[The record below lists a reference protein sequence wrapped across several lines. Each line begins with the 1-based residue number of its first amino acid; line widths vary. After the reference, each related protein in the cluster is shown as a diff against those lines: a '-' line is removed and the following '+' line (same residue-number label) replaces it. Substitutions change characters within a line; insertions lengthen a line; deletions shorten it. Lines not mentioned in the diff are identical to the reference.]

1 MEISSSV
8 KRVKQEKW
16 QGLPHMHKVKQFET
30 VLSFKV
36 SLFIQLYQPWKQREL
51 VYLKKKK
58 KNPSPNVRSAPLMLV
73 SPGPTYSLI
82 KLSGKIEKHE
92 AANNPET
99 CEPEWVKREKTY

>member
-1 MEISSSV
+1 MKT
-8 KRVKQEKW
+8 KRVGLFEK
-16 QGLPHMHKVKQFET
+16 K
-30 VLSFKV
+30 
-36 SLFIQLYQPWKQREL
+36 I
-51 VYLKKKK
+51 

-99 CEPEWVKREKTY
+99 CEPE